1 MRSWLRIIGL
11 VILGMVAGVGLGLY
25 LGWVAW
31 PTEFTDANPGV
42 MQEGYQHDYVMMVAT
57 AYDLDHNLPDA
68 RKRIAGL
75 GANGTET
82 LLTYTINLIL
92 LPGADVTDIRRLVA
106 LSYDLGL
113 YSPAMD
119 LYLTDPTV
127 EPNNGE

>member
-42 MQEGYQHDYVMMVAT
+42 MQESYQRDYVMMVAT
-57 AYDLDHNLPDA
+57 AYALDHNLADA

-75 GANGTET
+75 GENSSET
-82 LLTYTINLIL
+82 LLSYTINLIL
-92 LPGADVTDIRRLVA
+92 LPGADVTAIRRLVE
-106 LSYDLGL
+106 LSADLGL

>member
-1 MRSWLRIIGL
+1 
-11 VILGMVAGVGLGLY
+11 MVAGVGLGLY

-75 GANGTET
+75 GENGTET